1 MALLERLDQ
10 EGLTNRFVYTKPK
23 NLPYFKALGFRLL
36 AQTEALLF
44 MEQGFPSFQ
53 DYLSYLAQHK
63 VDRSKNGAIVMNANP
78 FTLGHRYLV
87 EQALSACDHLYI
99 FVVSEDRS
107 YFSAQDRFKMVQAGV
122 ADLANVTV
130 LPSRDYMVSQATFPS
145 YFLKERADLAVAQVQ
160 AELDAQVFKQFIA
173 PSLEIAIRFVGEEP
187 LSPVTQVYNQALAH
201 AFGQD
206 LDLKI
211 IPRLEKDGQVI
222 SATRVRAAI
231 QAGKLADW
239 VNLVPQSTYHYI
251 QSQDLLGQD
260 AQREKVE

>member
-1 MALLERLDQ
+1 MIDI
-10 EGLTNRFVYTKPK
+10 
-23 NLPYFKALGFRLL
+23 FRISSSL
-36 AQTEALLF
+36 AQQHSLGAKKSHSSQDEWDFLSFSAVLTTASRTQLSVAFGQTERSSCAANAFGLSSFWSTTKLDSAKLLF
-44 MEQGFPSFQ
+44 KVHHIFLESEEQ
-53 DYLSYLAQHK
+53 
-63 VDRSKNGAIVMNANP
+63 
-78 FTLGHRYLV
+78 T
-87 EQALSACDHLYI
+87 LSA
-99 FVVSEDRS
+99 F
-107 YFSAQDRFKMVQAGV
+107 G
-122 ADLANVTV
+122 
-130 LPSRDYMVSQATFPS
+130 
-145 YFLKERADLAVAQVQ
+145 RADLAVAQVQ
-160 AELDAQVFKQFIA
+160 AELDAQVFKEFIA
-173 PSLEIAIRFVGEEP
+173 PSLEIAVRFVGEEP
-187 LSPVTQVYNQALAH
+187 LSPVTQVYNQALAQ